1 MQRPLR
7 APVNF
12 YWQRYGDEVG
22 RWQLIKGSQ
31 IFQAAHGAGR
41 DNAVPRKISQSTESG
56 TLGLTDKLAK
66 IELKVKKLLSIL
78 EQE

>member
-1 MQRPLR
+1 MSEIEILDILEDKVKHLV
-7 APVNF
+7 A
-12 YWQRYGDEVG
+12 D
-22 RWQLIKGSQ
+22 LK
-31 IFQAAHGAGR
+31 
-41 DNAVPRKISQSTESG
+41 NARKNSQSTESG

>member
-1 MQRPLR
+1 MSDIEILDMLEDK
-7 APVNF
+7 VNHLVT
-12 YWQRYGDEVG
+12 D
-22 RWQLIKGSQ
+22 LK
-31 IFQAAHGAGR
+31 
-41 DNAVPRKISQSTESG
+41 NARKNSQSTESG

>member
-1 MQRPLR
+1 MSDIEILDMLEDK
-7 APVNF
+7 VKHLVT
-12 YWQRYGDEVG
+12 D
-22 RWQLIKGSQ
+22 LK
-31 IFQAAHGAGR
+31 
-41 DNAVPRKISQSTESG
+41 NARKNSQSTESG

>member
-1 MQRPLR
+1 MSEIEILDILEDKVKHIVTDLKNTRK
-7 APVNF
+7 NF
-12 YWQRYGDEVG
+12 
-22 RWQLIKGSQ
+22 
-31 IFQAAHGAGR
+31 
-41 DNAVPRKISQSTESG
+41 QSTESG

>member
-1 MQRPLR
+1 MSEIEILDILEDK
-7 APVNF
+7 VKHLVT
-12 YWQRYGDEVG
+12 D
-22 RWQLIKGSQ
+22 LK
-31 IFQAAHGAGR
+31 
-41 DNAVPRKISQSTESG
+41 NARKNSQSTESG

>member
-1 MQRPLR
+1 MSEIEIL
-7 APVNF
+7 
-12 YWQRYGDEVG
+12 
-22 RWQLIKGSQ
+22 
-31 IFQAAHGAGR
+31 
-41 DNAVPRKISQSTESG
+41 DNLEDKVKHLVTDLKNARKISQSTESG